1 MICPDIYYLWNAE
14 DISSE
19 NSNVP
24 REGSPEGSS
33 PEEEQENKRM
43 RRMQRNRESASLSRE
58 RRKIQMA
65 DKDKQMAD
73 LQAMYSSISGSLS
86 HPQIIFCLFIRRQV
100 CFTAP

>member
-1 MICPDIYYLWNAE
+1 MICPDISYLWNAE

-24 REGSPEGSS
+24 RECSPEGSS

-86 HPQIIFCLFIRRQV
+86 HPQIVFCLNIRRRV
-100 CFTAP
+100 RFTAP